1 VQGIVQYYCGCAY
14 EIKENIHFNRAFRL
28 LCDVVQSLG
37 RDVIY
42 YHHLTPPKYNAADNA
57 ENVGYG
63 RIRYTEVTNEVMF
76 ELQNVARMYNSSE
89 KANTV

>member
-1 VQGIVQYYCGCAY
+1 V
-14 EIKENIHFNRAFRL
+14 
-28 LCDVVQSLG
+28 
-37 RDVIY
+37 
-42 YHHLTPPKYNAADNA
+42 ADNA

-89 KANTV
+89 NTKTV